1 MVIHILVIESFN
13 EVQKVSGEQKI
24 DLDTQVVSTLL
35 NGCPSGCLHEF

>member
-24 DLDTQVVSTLL
+24 DLDTQVVIHVTKWLSKWM
-35 NGCPSGCLHEF
+35 FA